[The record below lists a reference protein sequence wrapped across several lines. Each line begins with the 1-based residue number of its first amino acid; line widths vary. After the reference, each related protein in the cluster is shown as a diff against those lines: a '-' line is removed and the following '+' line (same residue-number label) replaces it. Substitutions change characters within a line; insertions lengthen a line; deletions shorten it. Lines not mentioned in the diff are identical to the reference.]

1 MLNFNQILD
10 GQGETLVPFNH
21 LTQIITFTL
30 GTGVDF
36 IPVKDVNGAR
46 KGLIE
51 QVCERS
57 QLEVNLPGW
66 LAKMMKKG
74 RFLLYL
80 RPDGR
85 LYQMHAYPKGDYRI
99 EQQADGQYSQ
109 VQLFYTYQQR
119 HESGT
124 LTPRWVR
131 LRITA
136 NLIERQ
142 ETTHKPSLDQPFTP
156 DSVLAND
163 FGFIPCV
170 EVLNP
175 PPAGGELGMGDF
187 DQIAG
192 QIECHDDL
200 TANILDNL
208 YFFAES
214 PLVTSRD
221 PGEIQEALFKSGDSW
236 EDRESVA
243 YVSGFRES
251 EQKTSRRRHRRHKL
265 KKIIGNIEADE
276 MFQQLNIN
284 PVPQDHMMF
293 VDQYERQLRETLG
306 GILERGIETATESR
320 VVYGKVAVTARYKQ
334 IALFKYGICRLLSM
348 ALLAEEALY
357 LSTGGRMGL
366 PYLGDRTINYRVGAV
381 YQPTTRDTLDRSIV
395 SRNLMRQGV
404 NAKEALKYVF
414 PEKSEQEIAQMVG
427 SGGLPS
433 EYLRDAMGI
442 LQQMAS
448 MFDPVTGL
456 PLTDPNTGVP
466 LVQAILPFLT
476 NALSYGQQF
485 YSDTHAQPQST
496 ASAAAESGALN
507 AAPLRLAR
515 LAAIA
520 TRNANGVVPADNQP
534 AAELGEAP
542 SPGITTAS
550 TPAPGGSA
558 NPFTD
563 FLNLNRSP
571 ILNWFRGAGQS

>member
-21 LTQIITFTL
+21 LTQIITFAL

-36 IPVKDVNGAR
+36 IPVKDVDGMR

-57 QLEVNLPGW
+57 QIEINSPAW
-66 LAKMMKKG
+66 LAQVMKRG
-74 RFLLYL
+74 RLLLYL

-85 LYQMHAYPKGDYRI
+85 LYQIHAYPKGDYRI
-99 EQQADGQYSQ
+99 EQQSDGQYSQ
-109 VQLFYTYQQR
+109 VQLLYAYHQR
-119 HESGT
+119 QESGS

-142 ETTHKPSLDQPFTP
+142 ESDHKPNLDQPFTP
-156 DSVLAND
+156 DSVLNND

-175 PPAGGELGMGDF
+175 PPAGGDLGMGDF
-187 DQIAG
+187 DQISG
-192 QIECHDDL
+192 QIEVHNDL
-200 TANILDNL
+200 VSGILDKL
-208 YFFAES
+208 YFYAES
-214 PLVTSRD
+214 PIVTSRD
-221 PGEIQEALFKSGDSW
+221 PGEIQEALFKPGGDSW

-243 YVSGFRES
+243 YASGFRES
-251 EQKTSRRRHRRHKL
+251 GQKTSRSRNRRHKL
-265 KKIIGNIEADE
+265 RRIIGNIEPDE
-276 MFQQLNIN
+276 MFQQWDID
-284 PVPQDHMMF
+284 PIPQDHIAYAGE
-293 VDQYERQLRETLG
+293 YERQLRETLG

-320 VVYGKVAVTARYKQ
+320 VVYGKVAVTAKYKQ

-357 LSTGGRMGL
+357 VSTGGRMGL
-366 PYLGDRTINYRVGAV
+366 PYMGDRTINYRVGAV

-433 EYLRDAMGI
+433 EYLRDAIGI
-442 LQQMAS
+442 VQQIS
-448 MFDPVTGL
+448 TLFDPVTGL
-456 PLTDPNTGVP
+456 PLTDPRTGVP
-466 LVQAILPFLT
+466 LVQTVLPFII

-485 YSDTHAQPQST
+485 YSDTRQQPQST

-520 TRNANGVVPADNQP
+520 TRSSNGVVPANNQP
-534 AAELGEAP
+534 ASGMDAP
-542 SPGITTAS
+542 PVPGVTT
-550 TPAPGGSA
+550 GSA
-558 NPFTD
+558 PTPTSPFSN
-563 FLNLNRSP
+563 FLNIGRSP
-571 ILNWFRGAGQS
+571 ILNWLRGAGQS

>member
-1 MLNFNQILD
+1 MLNLNQILD

-36 IPVKDVNGAR
+36 LPVKDVDGAR

-57 QLEVNLPGW
+57 QIEINLPTW
-66 LAKMMKKG
+66 LAALMKRG
-74 RFLLYL
+74 RILLYL

-85 LYQMHAYPKGDYRI
+85 LYQIHAYPKGNYRI
-99 EQQADGQYSQ
+99 EQQPDGQYSQ
-109 VQLFYTYQQR
+109 VQLFYSYQQR
-119 HESGT
+119 QESGG
-124 LTPRWVR
+124 LTSRWVR

-142 ETTHKPSLDQPFTP
+142 ESSQKPDLNQPFTP
-156 DSVLAND
+156 DSVQGND

-175 PPAGGELGMGDF
+175 PPAGGELGTGDF
-187 DQIAG
+187 DQISG
-192 QIECHDDL
+192 LIEVHNDMTSGIVDK
-200 TANILDNL
+200 L
-208 YFFAES
+208 YFYAES
-214 PLVTSRD
+214 PIVTSRD
-221 PGEIQEALFKSGDSW
+221 PGEIQEALFKPGDSW

-243 YVSGFRES
+243 YASGFRES
-251 EQKTSRRRHRRHKL
+251 GRTSRSRNRRHKL
-265 KKIIGNIEADE
+265 RRIIGNIEPDE
-276 MFQQLNIN
+276 MFQQLNVN
-284 PVPQDHMMF
+284 PVPQDHISYAGE
-293 VDQYERQLRETLG
+293 YERQLRETLG
-306 GILERGIETATESR
+306 GVLERGIETVTESR
-320 VVYGKVAVTARYKQ
+320 VVYGKVAVTAKYKQ
-334 IALFKYGICRLLSM
+334 IALFKYGICRILSM
-348 ALLAEEALY
+348 ALLAEEALWI
-357 LSTGGRMGL
+357 STGGRLGL

-442 LQQMAS
+442 LQQIGAML
-448 MFDPVTGL
+448 DPLTGL

-466 LVQAILPFLT
+466 LIQAVLPFIT

-485 YSDTHAQPQST
+485 YSDTRAQPQST
-496 ASAAAESGALN
+496 ANSAAESGALN

-515 LAAIA
+515 LAA
-520 TRNANGVVPADNQP
+520 NAIRSLNGVVSANNQP
-534 AAELGEAP
+534 TPGMDAP
-542 SPGITTAS
+542 PVPGITTGSAP
-550 TPAPGGSA
+550 TPGGSA
-558 NPFTD
+558 NPFSN

-571 ILNWFRGAGQS
+571 ILNWLKGSGN